1 MRGPPA
7 GRHGGPAV
15 GGQGLTHAGLDVP
28 EPLPALLEAHR
39 SLKQVLINLLG
50 KAAKFTP
57 EGRRIRVAASM
68 AGGSLEIVIRDTV
81 IGILGSTTMPGHPP
95 SSGVNI
101 DATPPRAAIRNAGET
116 IRSMRDQRR

>member
-1 MRGPPA
+1 
-7 GRHGGPAV
+7 
-15 GGQGLTHAGLDVP
+15 
-28 EPLPALLEAHR
+28 LLEAR
-39 SLKQVLINLLG
+39 RGLKQVLINLLG

-57 EGRRIRVAASM
+57 EGRRIHVAASM

-81 IGILGSTTMPGHPP
+81 IGILGSTTMPAHPP
-95 SSGVNI
+95 SSGVTI

>member
-1 MRGPPA
+1 MSVTGWFCTVSR
-7 GRHGGPAV
+7 
-15 GGQGLTHAGLDVP
+15 P
-28 EPLPALLEAHR
+28 ETGSYDRPL
-39 SLKQVLINLLG
+39 SLPIIGNPLNLLG

-57 EGRRIRVAASM
+57 EGRRIRV

-101 DATPPRAAIRNAGET
+101 DVTPPRAAIRNAGET
-116 IRSMRDQRR
+116 ICSMRDQRR

>member
-1 MRGPPA
+1 MA
-7 GRHGGPAV
+7 
-15 GGQGLTHAGLDVP
+15 
-28 EPLPALLEAHR
+28 LPALLEAHR

-81 IGILGSTTMPGHPP
+81 IGILGSTTLPGHPP
-95 SSGVNI
+95 SSGVSI

-116 IRSMRDQRR
+116 ICSMRDQRR